1 MQEIFEKYCKII
13 QSNELFEGI
22 DEKNLPAVL
31 ENLNAVIKHYV
42 KGEYIRMRGEAA
54 NFIGIVLEGELHIL
68 QDDYYGCRSITAS
81 VGAGS
86 FCRSVCMR
94 RSATAH
100 GGYRRQHRL
109 LDIIS

>member
-22 DEKNLPAVL
+22 DEKNLTAVL
-31 ENLNAVIKHYV
+31 ENLKAVIKHYV

-68 QDDYYGCRSITAS
+68 QDDYYGGRRF
-81 VGAGS
+81 S
-86 FCRSVCMR
+86 FCRGVCMR

-109 LDIIS
+109 LDIVS